1 MAEDIQS
8 SGALAQAHETRSPA
22 LSTCLYGLGVAGIG
36 AVNLALGTFDPMQPV
51 PDALPGRTALA
62 YGTSVLILLAGVGI
76 MWRRTAVWSAAV
88 LTIYFGLIVALV
100 ENGRV
105 IVAQYKVYGAYFGVA
120 EGLALAAAGLIIFSS
135 SGAVGR
141 AAARRLTRAGQLTFG
156 ICALFFGGA
165 HFVYP
170 EATRALVPTWLP
182 PSQLFWAYATGLF
195 HIAGGLAILTGVRA
209 RLAAYLLAIMYA
221 AFTPLVHVPLL
232 LSDPSKQFYW
242 TENVLNIALAGV
254 AWVVADSLR
263 PIVVD
268 RARSR
273 VSAPSAQSRR

>member
-8 SGALAQAHETRSPA
+8 NDGLTRTNNAGSPA
-22 LSTCLYGLGVAGIG
+22 LSTWLYGLGVAGIG

-76 MWRRTAVWSAAV
+76 IWRRTALWSAAA

-105 IVAQYKVYGAYFGVA
+105 IIVQYAVYGAYFGVA
-120 EGLALAAAGLIIFSS
+120 EGFALAAAGLIIFSS
-135 SGAVGR
+135 SGAVEPLL
-141 AAARRLTRAGQLTFG
+141 ARRLTRVGQLAFG
-156 ICALFFGGA
+156 MCALFFGGA

-209 RLAAYLLAIMYA
+209 RLAAYLLTIMYA

-232 LSDPSKQFYW
+232 LSDPAKHFYW

-254 AWVVADSLR
+254 AWVVADSLAA
-263 PIVVD
+263 D
-268 RARSR
+268 RRR
-273 VSAPSAQSRR
+273 QGAQ

>member
-1 MAEDIQS
+1 M
-8 SGALAQAHETRSPA
+8 
-22 LSTCLYGLGVAGIG
+22 YGFGVAGIG

-62 YGTSVLILLAGVGI
+62 NGTSMLILLAGVGT
-76 MWRRTAVWSAAV
+76 MWRRTAAWSAAI
-88 LTIYFGLIVALV
+88 LTIYFGVIVALA

-105 IVAQYKVYGAYFGVA
+105 ILAQSTVYGAYFGVS

-135 SGAVGR
+135 SGAVEPLL
-141 AAARRLTRAGQLTFG
+141 ARRLIRVGQLVFG
-156 ICALFFGGA
+156 PCALFFGGA

-195 HIAGGLAILTGVRA
+195 HIAGGVAILTGVRA
-209 RLAAYLLAIMYA
+209 RLAAYLLTIMYA

-232 LSDPSKQFYW
+232 LSDPSKHFFW
-242 TENVLNIALAGV
+242 TENVLNIGLVGV
-254 AWVVADSLR
+254 AWVVADSLGGHS
-263 PIVVD
+263 P
-268 RARSR
+268 S
-273 VSAPSAQSRR
+273 VSASELRSSKV